1 MGRDTAATFSLRFCR
16 RTGTMAKL
24 PLAVTSAAVTG
35 ISSKEAAGEW
45 FSAIDKKERREE
57 PLP

>member
-1 MGRDTAATFSLRFCR
+1 
-16 RTGTMAKL
+16 MAKL